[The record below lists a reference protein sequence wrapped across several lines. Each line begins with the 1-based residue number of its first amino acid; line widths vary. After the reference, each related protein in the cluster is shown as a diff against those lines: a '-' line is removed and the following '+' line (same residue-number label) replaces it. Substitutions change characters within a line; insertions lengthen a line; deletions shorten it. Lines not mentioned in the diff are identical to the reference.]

1 MSALAATLGRLRPA
15 GFPFPRSWSTRIW
28 LLVGL
33 LVLGI
38 ALFGPFFAPYS
49 PSELAGVPLTKP
61 NSEFLLGTD
70 NLGRDVLSR
79 VLWGGRS
86 IIGLAVAS
94 TLVAYVVGAA
104 VGLVAG
110 YRKGWLDA
118 VLMRLVDV
126 LLAFPPLLFLL
137 LLAFGAGAG
146 PWTIVAGVAAINV
159 PGIARLVRTAT
170 LETSVR
176 GYVEAAVARGERLPA
191 VLGREILP
199 NISGTLVAD
208 AGVRFTGSFLAIAGL
223 NFLGLGLQ
231 PPAADWATIIA
242 ENRIAIAV
250 QPWPVAVPA
259 ILIALFT
266 ISVNVIGDSI
276 ARSRGRS
283 SAWDVG

>member
-1 MSALAATLGRLRPA
+1 MSALAATIDRLRPSRLA
-15 GFPFPRSWSTRIW
+15 FGRSWAVRIW
-28 LLVGL
+28 LAVGL

-38 ALFGPFFAPYS
+38 ALFGPFVAPYS
-49 PSELAGVPLTKP
+49 PTELAGVPLTKP
-61 NSEFLLGTD
+61 NGEFLLGTD
-70 NLGRDVLSR
+70 GLGRDVLSR
-79 VLWGGRS
+79 ILWGGRS

-94 TLVAYVVGAA
+94 TILAYLIGGTI
-104 VGLVAG
+104 GLVAG

-118 VLMRLVDV
+118 GLMRVVDV

-159 PGIARLVRTAT
+159 PGIARLIRTAT

-176 GYVEAAVARGERLPA
+176 GYVEAAVTRGERLSA
-191 VLGREILP
+191 VLVREVLP

-208 AGVRFTGSFLAIAGL
+208 AGVRFTGAFLAIAGL
-223 NFLGLGLQ
+223 NFLGFGLQ

-242 ENRIAIAV
+242 ESRTTINL
-250 QPWPVAVPA
+250 QPWAVAVPA

-266 ISVNVIGDSI
+266 IAVNVVGDSI
-276 ARSRGRS
+276 ARGHGS
-283 SAWDVG
+283 SSQGDDG